1 MDELQKLK
9 DLAVSETGF
18 VFDPYTGASFS
29 TNATGFTVL
38 ACLKEGLDRGA
49 TLARLTE
56 SFEMAEEDVERDL
69 DEFIFLLRENGV
81 LPAQFVL

>member
-29 TNATGFTVL
+29 TNATGTTVL

-49 TLARLTE
+49 ILARLTE
-56 SFEMAEEDVERDL
+56 SFETAEEDVERDL
-69 DEFIFLLRENGV
+69 DEFIFLLRENGI
-81 LPAQFVL
+81 LPAQFAL